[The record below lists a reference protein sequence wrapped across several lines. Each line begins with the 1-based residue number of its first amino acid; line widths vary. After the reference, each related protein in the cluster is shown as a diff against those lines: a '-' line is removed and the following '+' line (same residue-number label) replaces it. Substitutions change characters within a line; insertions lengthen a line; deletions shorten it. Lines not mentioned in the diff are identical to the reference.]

1 MTPLPPRP
9 SVDFIIAQA
18 NGRPSEVYARFLLQ
32 LMQALND
39 RFSIASS
46 SVAPTINDIPD
57 GQFRIWKN
65 TTDSTVKLY
74 ANDGGALVET
84 TLT

>member
-32 LMQALND
+32 LMQALRERD
-39 RFSIASS
+39 EQIETLR
-46 SVAPTINDIPD
+46 VALNEVRQNPGTTYPIIPN
-57 GQFRIWKN
+57 F
-65 TTDSTVKLY
+65 
-74 ANDGGALVET
+74 
-84 TLT
+84 